1 MPCTR
6 QRLYEQIQ
14 LLTGWLKSVEM
25 RTQLPNK
32 LHLIKE
38 QQVSVNC
45 VDLAKMK
52 RASMDICSRLLATL
66 NRYEQI
72 DGEIQLLQTGT
83 LESKEQMLILLD
95 HMKQIN
101 ESLASSHEDYQRL
114 ILLFNKLLA
123 QKHNLPTIENAAEV
137 DGEQC
142 ENADENVDKAVDR
155 NIDNTTYDE
164 NKEFFAL
171 KHIQDADSDDEQAI
185 EQTRKHVNDE
195 LESYDVQVTR
205 SFYAPVLKQLKNKID
220 PIKADMREREMKFLL
235 AKGIDR
241 DKILNF
247 DSDDS
252 SASDVSG
259 SSDFDQ
265 REKRTNNQD
274 RYAGMRALLE
284 NKQQFSF
291 LPVTNLPT
299 DFQSSED
306 ILE

>member
-252 SASDVSG
+252 SASDASG

-265 REKRTNNQD
+265 RKKRTNNQD